1 MWYSYGY
8 GYGWWW
14 WWLAFLIIFFCL
26 PLGYG
31 WGYRG
36 WGPWYRR
43 RRPLRDDLTDARLN
57 RVGYEGDS
65 GWGWL
70 GLLLWFFLVIAIVWV
85 VSAWIWGYR

>member
-1 MWYSYGY
+1 MWW

-14 WWLAFLIIFFCL
+14 WWGILIIFFLL

-31 WGYRG
+31 WGLRG

-43 RRPLRDDLTDARLN
+43 RPIRRNVVRPGEPDPFET
-57 RVGYEGDS
+57 GTDS

-70 GLLLWFFLVIAIVWV
+70 AVFLWIVLILEII
-85 VSAWIWGYR
+85 WIITMWFWAGR

>member
-14 WWLAFLIIFFCL
+14 WWIVFVVIFFLL

-43 RRPLRDDLTDARLN
+43 RPPGARNLRSGTEP
-57 RVGYEGDS
+57 VGPIDTS
-65 GWGWL
+65 WGWL
-70 GLLLWFFLVIAIVWV
+70 GIALWIVLLVAILWAIG
-85 VSAWIWGYR
+85 AWGWGTW